1 MRNAAPGWHVQRVQ
15 QKYDRHG
22 LNEENGIIVD
32 LVLKHAACEGFLR
45 GAPAW
50 Q

>member
-1 MRNAAPGWHVQRVQ
+1 VQRVQ

-32 LVLKHAACEGFLR
+32 LVYWSVL
-45 GAPAW
+45 PARLLNGKPSP
-50 Q
+50 